1 MPSDSAA
8 AVSAFVEGAPPGEV
22 PTLSYTFKAITSQ
35 MSLLVLPRLELSS
48 AYQKRKSLSKADVKK
63 LTVNEPKLLDSITP
77 AFQKYNEEQLTTV
90 KLPGSST
97 NVLISSYNSLED
109 GRYYDTESQRS
120 FAFDHQTQQK
130 ASDAQPYT
138 PESEHSDL
146 VYVSFSFSFSLPSL
160 TLRAST
166 SLLKSLSTHATEH
179 YPSATTTV
187 CPSPSSITLLLVS
200 NKYSPSNFWNGR
212 WRSTY
217 TLSLSSP
224 PTLTG
229 RINVDV
235 HYYEDGNVRLTTSKD
250 VKEIL
255 LEGRAGLSHAAL
267 AAEVLGKIEGA
278 EGRYQEELNKGF
290 SALSEGSFKGLRRQL
305 PVTRQKVEWDK
316 VGGYRVGVLT
326 SWVV

>member
-1 MPSDSAA
+1 MSSDSAA
-8 AVSAFVEGAPPGEV
+8 AVSAFVEGAPPGELADV
-22 PTLSYTFKAITSQ
+22 I
-35 MSLLVLPRLELSS
+35 V
-48 AYQKRKSLSKADVKK
+48 DVKK

-97 NVLISSYNSLED
+97 STHGQVLISSYNSLGD

-138 PESEHSDL
+138 PDSEHSDL
-146 VYVSFSFSFSLPSL
+146 V
-160 TLRAST
+160 T

-179 YPSATTTV
+179 YPSATTAV
-187 CPSPSSITLLLVS
+187 CPSPTSITLLLVS

-224 PTLTG
+224 PALTG

-250 VKEIL
+250 VKEIA
-255 LEGRAGLSHAAL
+255 LEGRPGLSHAAL
-267 AAEVLGKIEGA
+267 AAEVLGNIEGA
-278 EGRYQEELNKGF
+278 EGKYQEELNRGF

-305 PVTRQKVEWDK
+305 PVTRQKVEWEK
-316 VGGYRVGVLT
+316 VGGYRLGQDIGGGR
-326 SWVV
+326 SR